1 MVQSLENFPYTDAQK
16 KQLKW
21 RQKQLDI
28 FYNTGRPIYGVYKHG
43 RLIQPLLNNLHF
55 FKQ

>member
-1 MVQSLENFPYTDAQK
+1 MTKILEKYPYTKSQK
-16 KQLKW
+16 MHLKW
-21 RQKQLDI
+21 HQKQLDI

-55 FKQ
+55 FI